1 MQCKLTNS
9 DQRLGSED
17 GGNIFVRNI
26 AALYQTVRQY
36 ITEDCSL
43 KIQPSPVS
51 CEWIYIFWLQ
61 AAAKEIR
68 VTSGEQTG
76 QVPGYSWAR

>member
-1 MQCKLTNS
+1 MQCKLTNI

-17 GGNIFVRNI
+17 GGNIFVRKV

-43 KIQPSPVS
+43 KILPSPVS
-51 CEWIYIFWLQ
+51 CEWIF
-61 AAAKEIR
+61 
-68 VTSGEQTG
+68 
-76 QVPGYSWAR
+76 